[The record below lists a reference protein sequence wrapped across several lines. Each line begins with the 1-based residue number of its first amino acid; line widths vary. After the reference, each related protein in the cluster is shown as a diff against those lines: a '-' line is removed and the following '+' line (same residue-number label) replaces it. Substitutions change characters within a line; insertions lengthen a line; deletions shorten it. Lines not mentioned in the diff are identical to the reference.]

1 MLDPKSSSSGWLLD
15 LSALVNCLVGSSFIQ
30 HEVSLRIYL
39 VVIRF
44 WSNGSKRICT
54 LLYCTTSQTSLWDKL
69 CRLVIKLRS
78 APIEN
83 KQDLGKAYPQ
93 FLPSR
98 GSSGWRSL
106 PSHHSLAIDSLFS
119 RTDCELQLLLGWD
132 CWFVSF
138 FLSKMWLFLLLQFGE
153 RMAMINENIIFFRF
167 IKKVWLEQIHEPS
180 NF

>member
-15 LSALVNCLVGSSFIQ
+15 LSALVICLVGSSFIQ

-39 VVIRF
+39 IVIRF

-106 PSHHSLAIDSLFS
+106 PSHHSLVIDWAFFKNRLRAPAPPWMRLLVCFLFFCQWC
-119 RTDCELQLLLGWD
+119 DCFSCCLLAKEWPG
-132 CWFVSF
+132 
-138 FLSKMWLFLLLQFGE
+138 
-153 RMAMINENIIFFRF
+153 
-167 IKKVWLEQIHEPS
+167 
-180 NF
+180 